1 MVLILDL
8 SVTNHQPP
16 FPALGIL
23 KKFLDEGHGQA
34 EIHYNFKEGRHSV
47 VNRPISLLSKIVSST
62 DTIPPQ
68 GLLFDPL
75 IVNDFLQ
82 QEDIERLDAEL
93 AGAGGGGHASQ
104 QEVGQGQVDQ
114 GQVDQGQVYQGQVD
128 QGQVDQCQV
137 DQDQVDQGTTDGQP
151 RELEEQAS
159 SLSLPPP
166 SSSSSSS
173 SSLPPTRRTNRT
185 RKQRNKF
192 N

>member
-1 MVLILDL
+1 M
-8 SVTNHQPP
+8 
-16 FPALGIL
+16 
-23 KKFLDEGHGQA
+23 
-34 EIHYNFKEGRHSV
+34 
-47 VNRPISLLSKIVSST
+47 LSKIVSST

-104 QEVGQGQVDQ
+104 QGVGQGQGEVGQD
-114 GQVDQGQVYQGQVD
+114 QVDQV
-128 QGQVDQCQV
+128 
-137 DQDQVDQGTTDGQP
+137 DQVDQGTIDGQP
-151 RELEEQAS
+151 RKLEEQAS
-159 SLSLPPP
+159 SLSLPSP
-166 SSSSSSS
+166 SSSSPSS

-185 RKQRNKF
+185 RRQRNKF

>member
-1 MVLILDL
+1 MGRFDE
-8 SVTNHQPP
+8 NRQPP

-23 KKFLDEGHGQA
+23 KKFIDEGHGQA

-93 AGAGGGGHASQ
+93 AGEGGGGRDSQ
-104 QEVGQGQVDQ
+104 HGVGQGQDEVAQDR
-114 GQVDQGQVYQGQVD
+114 V
-128 QGQVDQCQV
+128 
-137 DQDQVDQGTTDGQP
+137 DQVDQGTIDGQP
-151 RELEEQAS
+151 RKLEEQAS

-166 SSSSSSS
+166 SSSSPSSSSPSS
-173 SSLPPTRRTNRT
+173 SSLPPTRRSNRT
-185 RKQRNKF
+185 RRQTNKF